1 MKPVSKEEFMA
12 ILERQQKSGLSIKDF
27 CANESYTVSSFHY
40 WKSKFGLS
48 RPYNNNTPEVPT
60 DTLAPISISRP
71 AVKSPATVSGISPRN
86 SQGEIRIKLPGGIQV
101 SFIGSAQAEIAMNL
115 LNQICSRHVLPE

>member
-1 MKPVSKEEFMA
+1 MKPVSKEEFLA

-48 RPYNNNTPEVPT
+48 RSYNNNTSEAPT
-60 DTLAPISISRP
+60 STLAPISINLP
-71 AVKSPATVSGISPRN
+71 VKSPATVSGTSPRS

-101 SFIGSAQAEIAMNL
+101 SFIGSAQAEIAINL

>member
-1 MKPVSKEEFMA
+1 MKPVSKEEFLA

-40 WKSKFGLS
+40 WKSKFRLT
-48 RPYNNNTPEVPT
+48 RPYNNNSPEAPT
-60 DTLAPISISRP
+60 DTLAPISLNLP
-71 AVKSPATVSGISPRN
+71 AKAPATVPVSSTRN

>member
-1 MKPVSKEEFMA
+1 MKPVSKEEFLA

-48 RPYNNNTPEVPT
+48 RPYNNNTLEVPT

-71 AVKSPATVSGISPRN
+71 VVKSPVTVSGISPRN
-86 SQGEIRIKLPGGIQV
+86 QSGRD
-101 SFIGSAQAEIAMNL
+101 
-115 LNQICSRHVLPE
+115 

>member
-1 MKPVSKEEFMA
+1 MKPVSKEEFLA

-48 RPYNNNTPEVPT
+48 RSYNNNTSEAPT
-60 DTLAPISISRP
+60 STLAPISINLP
-71 AVKSPATVSGISPRN
+71 VKSPATVSGTSPRS

-101 SFIGSAQAEIAMNL
+101 SFIGSAQTEIAINL

>member
-1 MKPVSKEEFMA
+1 MKPVSKEEFLA

-40 WKSKFGLS
+40 WKSKFRLT
-48 RPYNNNTPEVPT
+48 RPYNNNLPEAPT

-71 AVKSPATVSGISPRN
+71 VKSPATVSGISSRN

>member
-1 MKPVSKEEFMA
+1 MKPVSKEEFLA

-40 WKSKFGLS
+40 WKTKFGLT
-48 RPYNNNTPEVPT
+48 RPYNNHAPDAPT
-60 DTLAPISISRP
+60 DMLAPINLNLPIKAPVS
-71 AVKSPATVSGISPRN
+71 SPVLSPRS

-101 SFIGSAQAEIAMNL
+101 SFIGSAQAEIAINL

>member
-1 MKPVSKEEFMA
+1 MKPVSKEEFLE

-48 RPYNNNTPEVPT
+48 RSYNNNTSEAPT
-60 DTLAPISISRP
+60 STLAPISINLP
-71 AVKSPATVSGISPRN
+71 VKAPATVSGTSPRN
-86 SQGEIRIKLPGGIQV
+86 SQGEIRIKLSGGIQV
-101 SFIGSAQAEIAMNL
+101 SFIGSAQTEIAINL